1 MKSRLQNLFGVCLFP
16 NIFFKSLFGKSRTL
30 ERLDIN
36 KRILLSIFFSN
47 ALYLPSIFKRHALY
61 FALFFSVFALYG

>member
-1 MKSRLQNLFGVCLFP
+1 V
-16 NIFFKSLFGKSRTL
+16 FGKSRTL

-36 KRILLSIFFSN
+36 KRILLSIFFPN
-47 ALYLPSIFKRHALY
+47 ALYLPSISKRNAFY